1 VITQKKTV
9 IYVHPTTCYSA
20 VTGAFRNHQMNSIVT
35 DVKQPQ
41 QRTAEQTRA
50 IARQRIIFNA
60 KKRAKRTSPKV
71 HPPKLHVSN
80 SAAIS
85 TPLVPP
91 AFTEQTKAKFD
102 LAVRALKGTRS
113 LSERLTIAACHLRS
127 DPTLSAIDPRELWR
141 EVSSQNK

>member
-1 VITQKKTV
+1 
-9 IYVHPTTCYSA
+9 
-20 VTGAFRNHQMNSIVT
+20 MNSIVT

-71 HPPKLHVSN
+71 HPPKLPVSN

-85 TPLVPP
+85 TPLVP

-113 LSERLTIAACHLRS
+113 LSERLTVAACHLQG
-127 DPTLSAIDPRELWR
+127 DPVLAAIDPRELWK
-141 EVSSQNK
+141 ELSSQTNFKS

>member
-1 VITQKKTV
+1 MITQKKTV

-85 TPLVPP
+85 TPLVPG
-91 AFTEQTKAKFD
+91 FNEQTKAKFD

-113 LSERLTIAACHLRS
+113 LSERLTIAACHLRA
-127 DPTLSAIDPRELWR
+127 DPTLRDIGPQELWR
-141 EVSSQNK
+141 ELQLSK